1 MPTISS
7 REFNQKVSEAKKF
20 AAEGPVFITDR
31 GAPRHVL
38 MTIEDYYRLTGGAS
52 IADLLSMPEGDDIEF
67 EPSKAAVPTRPAAL
81 G

>member
-1 MPTISS
+1 MPTFSS
-7 REFNQKVSEAKKF
+7 REFNQKLSEAKKA

-52 IADLLSMPEGDDIEF
+52 IVDLLSMPESDDIEF
-67 EPSKAAVPTRPAAL
+67 EPAKATVATRPAEL
-81 G
+81 S